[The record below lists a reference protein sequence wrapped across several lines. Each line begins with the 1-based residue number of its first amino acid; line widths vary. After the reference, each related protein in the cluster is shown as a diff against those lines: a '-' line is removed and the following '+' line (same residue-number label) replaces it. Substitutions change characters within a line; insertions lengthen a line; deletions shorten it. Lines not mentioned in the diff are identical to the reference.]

1 MEKINLEKNQKNKM
15 KTIDGS
21 LMKAPQRY
29 IKYKNDGFE
38 VDTTDGD
45 SFYSLNL
52 VDSFLKEIGSLNIN
66 SKKICHYD
74 LARDAFNIAK
84 KIGANKTS
92 KNFTDTAK
100 IIYSN
105 LFVKNT
111 LEEEYGDYLNKLDQ
125 EIKKKVINLI
135 AKKFGELKSEG
146 DIINLFK
153 EGYVLID

>member
-1 MEKINLEKNQKNKM
+1 M
-15 KTIDGS
+15 KTIDDS
-21 LMKAPQRY
+21 LNKGAIDDTLVKAPQRY
-29 IKYKNDGFE
+29 VKYKNDGFE
-38 VDTTDGD
+38 VDTTNGD

-105 LFVKNT
+105 LFVKEA
-111 LEEEYGDYLNKLDQ
+111 LKKEYGDYFDKLEQ

-135 AKKFGELKSEG
+135 VAKFGELKSEG
-146 DIINLFK
+146 DILNLFK
-153 EGYVLID
+153 EGYVLIG